1 MLSDIVSKFSVAVV
15 IVTYNRLKKLKTAL
29 YYYEKQILLPEYII
43 IVNNYSTD
51 ETKEYLEDWKKKVN
65 KFKKIVINAKENL
78 GGSGGF
84 YLGQQEAMKLNVD
97 WIYLA
102 DDDAYPDSNYISNL
116 VKYLKKND
124 AQKYSIICGKVVER
138 GTCCNIHRTYL
149 KTKWDRNFQKF
160 VPEEDYSRNV
170 FYPDFVSYVGI
181 LINKIKLESVGLVNK
196 DYFIWYDDTEHSHR
210 LHKVGE
216 IVCLPSCTII
226 HDVEEDNAVLSWK
239 NYYGY
244 RNNIIFF
251 KKHFLKQLPFV
262 LIVLILKTLFSPLK
276 GRTLTEVKIRLI
288 AIKDGLLNNLGKHP
302 IYKPGWK
309 P

>member
-51 ETKEYLEDWKKKVN
+51 ETKEYLEEWKKKVN

-116 VKYLKKND
+116 VKYLKK
-124 AQKYSIICGKVVER
+124 
-138 GTCCNIHRTYL
+138 
-149 KTKWDRNFQKF
+149 
-160 VPEEDYSRNV
+160 
-170 FYPDFVSYVGI
+170 
-181 LINKIKLESVGLVNK
+181 
-196 DYFIWYDDTEHSHR
+196 
-210 LHKVGE
+210 
-216 IVCLPSCTII
+216 
-226 HDVEEDNAVLSWK
+226 
-239 NYYGY
+239 
-244 RNNIIFF
+244 
-251 KKHFLKQLPFV
+251 
-262 LIVLILKTLFSPLK
+262 
-276 GRTLTEVKIRLI
+276 
-288 AIKDGLLNNLGKHP
+288 
-302 IYKPGWK
+302 
-309 P
+309 